1 MKDTNQQ
8 TNVKGGKKGKRFSAW
23 YILGGGV
30 LKEDFVVKHTRM
42 ILLVVCMIFFF
53 IGNRYTCDQKL
64 KEIDRLQQVLR
75 DVRFEALSIS
85 SELTGHSRQSQ
96 IELLIEEQGIDLE
109 GAKTPPYELYK

>member
-8 TNVKGGKKGKRFSAW
+8 TNAKGGKKGKRFSAW

-64 KEIDRLQQVLR
+64 KEIDRLQQVLAR
-75 DVRFEALSIS
+75 CAFR
-85 SELTGHSRQSQ
+85 
-96 IELLIEEQGIDLE
+96 GIVYLV
-109 GAKTPPYELYK
+109 GADGT